1 MLVPVASRPLYPR
14 GKSPSYP
21 FSGSWVDPRA
31 GLGVLDK
38 RKLLPPTG
46 FGAPDP
52 SASTLVS
59 VPTGLPAAVG
69 YKASE
74 SVGGK

>member
-1 MLVPVASRPLYPR
+1 M
-14 GKSPSYP
+14 
-21 FSGSWVDPRA
+21 DPRA